1 MLSYK
6 PTFFTPEKPLP
17 ERETAAYQTVQR
29 QITAGK
35 LGFAKLPYAS
45 TSEIQALAD
54 HVAAE
59 VASVIVIGI
68 GGSDLGTRAV
78 QRMLNHQYYNFAA
91 EYRNGRP
98 QLFFAG
104 DTTDPV
110 PLQEIMDVV
119 DLSKTTLVMVSK
131 SGNTLEQMATF
142 ILLRDRVIAAV
153 GSETAKQRII
163 TVTDPETGLLRKI
176 TDQEG
181 YRSLSV
187 PQDVGGRFSVL
198 SAVGLFPLAI
208 AGIAIDDLLA
218 GAREIAEMDE
228 SSQAASLPLQ
238 FATHQYLAFTQGMPM
253 SVLFAYTYSM
263 REFGL
268 WYRQIWAESLGKK
281 LSRSGKEVCT
291 GPTPIAAVGPT
302 DQHSQVQ
309 LYIEGPKDKIITF
322 VTVEES
328 FVDLELPRAFET
340 IPSISYLGGKHMKEV
355 VQHEALATAKALHL
369 EGRPSVSLSV
379 TKLDAHHVGMLLYFF
394 ELATAYGG
402 EFWDVNAY
410 DQPGVEHAKILMNE
424 AMGKPT
430 S

>member
-6 PTFFTPEKPLP
+6 PTFFTPQHPQP
-17 ERETAAYQTVQR
+17 ERETAAYQAVQG
-29 QITAGK
+29 QIASGK
-35 LGFAKLPYAS
+35 LGFARLPFS
-45 TSEIQALAD
+45 DTSEIQALAD
-54 HVAAE
+54 QVASE
-59 VASVIVIGI
+59 VSSVIVIGI

-91 EYRNGRP
+91 EYRNDRP

-110 PLQEIMDVV
+110 PLQEIIDVV
-119 DLSKTTLVMVSK
+119 DLAKTALIMVSK

-142 ILLRDRVIAAV
+142 ILLRDRVVQAV
-153 GSETAKQRII
+153 GEEAAKQRII

-176 TDQEG
+176 TLQEG

-208 AGIAIDDLLA
+208 AGIRIEHLLA
-218 GAREIAEMDE
+218 GAREVAEMDE
-228 SSQAASLPLQ
+228 SSQVGSLPLQ
-238 FATHQYLAFTQGMPM
+238 FASHQYLAFSQGMPM

-281 LSRSGKEVCT
+281 LNRSGKEVCT

-328 FVDLELPRAFET
+328 FVDLELPRAFED
-340 IPSISYLGGKHMKEV
+340 IPSISYLAGKHMKEV
-355 VQHEALATAKALHL
+355 VSQEALATAKALHQ

-379 TKLDAHHVGMLLYFF
+379 TKLDAYHVGMLLYFF
-394 ELATAYGG
+394 ELATAYAG

-410 DQPGVEHAKILMNE
+410 DQPGVEHAKIIMNE
-424 AMGKPT
+424 AMGKPAA
-430 S
+430 